1 MTCTTYGSLIIT
13 SPARELVINTR
24 SLYIVSQ
31 SSRIPLHSTYSFG
44 LFWQRK
50 DVLMIAVFVWLSF
63 VRLGSKRSEQQI
75 LMVASKSNIAVA
87 PKSEYRNIRYTY
99 STGSTFDKGI
109 IASNYTKVFVY
120 AKCRNDHPKVK
131 YFFVLPVGIF
141 TASVLWRFIQC
152 VTYFP

>member
-1 MTCTTYGSLIIT
+1 MVQGVYTLLIKVV
-13 SPARELVINTR
+13 EYR
-24 SLYIVSQ
+24 SIQ
-31 SSRIPLHSTYSFG
+31 HTPLAF
-44 LFWQRK
+44 FWQRK

-99 STGSTFDKGI
+99 SSTFDKGI